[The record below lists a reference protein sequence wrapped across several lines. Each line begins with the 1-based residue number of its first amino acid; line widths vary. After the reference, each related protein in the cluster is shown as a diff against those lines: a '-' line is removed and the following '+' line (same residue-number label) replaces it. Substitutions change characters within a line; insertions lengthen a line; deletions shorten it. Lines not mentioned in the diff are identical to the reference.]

1 MGVETKA
8 PPLKTAASLVTDVLS
23 DLQLLIEQQFQLT
36 RCEIE
41 DEFRQRVFAA
51 AIFGA
56 GLANWLV
63 SLMLAS
69 LAAANGIYL
78 VMLPNPKHS
87 GELPLW
93 GCQLGVA
100 GVLCVVGALLITLGR
115 RRFRDVISS
124 QNPATQLFREAKQ
137 WTTPSAVTGSAAIG
151 PR

>member
-1 MGVETKA
+1 MAVETQVT
-8 PPLKTAASLVTDVLS
+8 PQRTAASLVTDVLS

-41 DEFRQRVFAA
+41 DEFRQRFFATG
-51 AIFGA
+51 ILGA

-69 LAAANGIYL
+69 LAAANGVYSAL
-78 VMLPNPKHS
+78 LPNAKIS
-87 GELPLW
+87 TGVPLW

-100 GVLCVVGALLITLGR
+100 GVLFVVGALLITVGR

-124 QNPATQLFREAKQ
+124 QNPAAQIFQEAKQ
-137 WTTPSAVTGSAAIG
+137 WSTTLAMAKSPVNG

>member
-56 GLANWLV
+56 GLAHWLV

-69 LAAANGIYL
+69 LAVANGIYSA
-78 VMLPNPKHS
+78 MLPTLKDS
-87 GELPLW
+87 QQLPLW

-100 GVLCVVGALLITLGR
+100 GLLFVVGAVLITLGR
-115 RRFRDVISS
+115 RRFRDVTSS
-124 QNPATQLFREAKQ
+124 QNPASQLFREAKI
-137 WTTPSAVTGSAAIG
+137 WSTPPAMVKSPMTG

>member
-41 DEFRQRVFAA
+41 DEFLQRVFAA

-56 GLANWLV
+56 GLATWLV

-69 LAAANGIYL
+69 LAAANGLYL
-78 VMLPNPKHS
+78 AMLPNPKHS
-87 GELPLW
+87 AELPLW

-100 GVLCVVGALLITLGR
+100 GVLCVVGAVLITLGR

-124 QNPATQLFREAKQ
+124 QNPAAQLFREAKQ
-137 WTTPSAVTGSAAIG
+137 WSTPPAMAKLPAIG
-151 PR
+151 PQ

>member
-1 MGVETKA
+1 MGVDTKTL
-8 PPLKTAASLVTDVLS
+8 PPKTAASLVTDVLS

-41 DEFRQRVFAA
+41 DEFRQRVTAA

-69 LAAANGIYL
+69 LAAANGIYSA
-78 VMLPNPKHS
+78 MLPPLKVNT
-87 GELPLW
+87 EMPLW

-100 GVLCVVGALLITLGR
+100 GILFVVGALLIILGR

-124 QNPATQLFREAKQ
+124 QNPAAQLFQEAKQ
-137 WTTPSAVTGSAAIG
+137 WSTPLAVAKSPTIG

>member
-1 MGVETKA
+1 MGVDTKA

-69 LAAANGIYL
+69 LAAANGIYS
-78 VMLPNPKHS
+78 VMLPTAKVNT
-87 GELPLW
+87 EMPLW

-100 GVLCVVGALLITLGR
+100 GVLFVVGTVLITLGR

-137 WTTPSAVTGSAAIG
+137 WTTPPAMAKSPAIA